1 VVEVTVRDRDP
12 MDCATQGAVK
22 PFFELG
28 APSLREPSRG
38 VLVELQVFVD
48 FRQRD

>member
-1 VVEVTVRDRDP
+1 MVEVTVRDRDP
-12 MDCATQGAVK
+12 MNCATQGAVQ

-28 APSLREPSRG
+28 APSLGEPSRG

-48 FRQRD
+48 FCQRG